1 MQQKILRSGRLSF
14 ITGLLLLLV
23 FSQTFFAFSTRT
35 LLDDFWQNLG
45 VSKEKGTNSLK
56 QSFISGYFAHYGP
69 AKVKNLAAA
78 DRAAV
83 AKDLMEYAKQYF
95 NSPAFEQEYQKA
107 RAAAKP
113 QPSGRKMKTKEEI
126 RAERIAETEKGI
138 RETEENLKKMSADLA
153 KSIRPMLDVLKENL
167 KEYKDPNSQMIEIMY
182 QGEVMNF
189 GAEEKGHQERMSE
202 WEKDYPADAKAIIR
216 KRLEHFIQV
225 ASTVDFSAELKTVG
239 DKKKFVKAAYEGKS
253 TEWKQIFRA
262 GKEVIQPAVAF
273 ARQWLAEMK

>member
-1 MQQKILRSGRLSF
+1 MLQKLFRSGRISF
-14 ITGLLLLLV
+14 LIGLLLLLV
-23 FSQTFFAFSTRT
+23 FSQTFFAFTSRAV
-35 LLDDFWQNLG
+35 LDDFWQTLG
-45 VSKEKGTNSLK
+45 VGKEKGTNSLK
-56 QSFISGYFAHYGP
+56 QSFLSGYFAYYGA
-69 AKVKNLAAA
+69 AKVKSLAAA

-95 NSPAFEQEYQKA
+95 SSAAFEQEYQKI
-107 RAAAKP
+107 RSAAKP
-113 QPSGRKMKTKEEI
+113 QASSRKMKSKEEI

-153 KSIRPMLDVLKENL
+153 KSIRPVLDMLKANL
-167 KEYKDPNSQMIEIMY
+167 KEYKDPNSQMIEMMH

-189 GAEEKGHQERMSE
+189 EAEEKNHQRRLTE
-202 WEKDYPADAKAIIR
+202 WEQEYPADSKAIIR
-216 KRLEHFIQV
+216 KRLQHFIDV

-262 GKEVIQPAVAF
+262 GKEVIHPAVAF